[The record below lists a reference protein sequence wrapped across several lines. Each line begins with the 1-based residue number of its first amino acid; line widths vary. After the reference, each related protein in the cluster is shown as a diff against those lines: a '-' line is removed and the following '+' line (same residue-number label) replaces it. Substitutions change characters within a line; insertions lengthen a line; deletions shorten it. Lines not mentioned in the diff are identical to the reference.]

1 MKKIFAFLIVAM
13 LSSFAISV
21 DAAVTDIKN
30 IQNVGIYTENEN
42 VGFEVTRD
50 NTGTEN
56 AIFKVFDI
64 DGNLVL
70 QKNFTA
76 DEEKEVFYL
85 GHFKAGWYRVKPT
98 FGNVETNTFVSFSV
112 IDEKDGIYHNS
123 PFAMMHLGRM
133 VTDKDAAYVE
143 ALRRLSVGTVRSDEI
158 ADVFKS
164 SRPYEQYNTN
174 LSNAGIN
181 VMPTVA
187 TNYMYPGTT
196 TTGNIG
202 GFTDLLEVYNVHK
215 TMVNAYNGKIPYWE
229 LINEPDVNTSAS
241 ADAFAS
247 WYKAA
252 AIAISDT
259 QPDAIKSFGGL
270 CVSNSQYFDTI
281 MQNGIMKY
289 SDTINVHSHA
299 TDSADGVNYDGALAD
314 LGKAYSALYADNVPL
329 WSTESGVRMEI
340 ADDSNEI
347 PSDEA
352 LKRQARYMITSF
364 MDTIGKHGVN
374 RNFWFLTSH
383 YIAEGPEYGTF
394 SKNDMPYPAISSM
407 NVLTDNLKDGKLLG
421 RLNNVENAE
430 GYFFDCGEYDAAVIW
445 RTKAGKQNIQL
456 HTGGN
461 VEIIELVGNSSIKTY
476 SPSTG
481 RVSFDITE
489 EPVLIRLTGKAN
501 INDYVKTAFDV
512 RLPESQ
518 VYTDKAERVVLQQVW
533 EPKPDVVN
541 GAYRINNDTQY
552 TVKCRIY
559 NFNGTNV
566 NGSFWTENSDGITVS
581 GDTSGT
587 FTVAAN
593 SYIEKVVTLNVS
605 ADGNNYSLENFA
617 FYAEAGD
624 EIAPSISQMRIQ
636 NDQNTDGIDITV
648 IPKANQYYN
657 FTQGDYFSSQVQPE
671 ITNNGNNSVTYRV
684 LDLKNSTAPAHL
696 YIYQS
701 NLSVDADSDGMY
713 FKFSCEEYP
722 SFVAGV
728 DSRIYFDV
736 MVSGAEGSFQASNL
750 FEFDKN
756 TKNKDVFIPWSA
768 FVHSNSNVKITD
780 PDEINQFGFGF
791 DKSSDAGYRMNFT
804 ISNLGTY
811 KSENI
816 EDAAEDIN
824 ISGVANGGEYRLNNA
839 LAEITTYDVANTEIY
854 INYEKIDCVADE
866 NGKFKIDFSDYEA
879 GDYSLIAAVSDEFN
893 KKTYKQVK
901 FTLLKDFIYWK

>member
-1 MKKIFAFLIVAM
+1 MKKFFALLIVAM
-13 LSSFAISV
+13 LSSFSISV

-30 IQNVGIYTENEN
+30 IQNVGIYTKNEN
-42 VGFEVTRD
+42 VGFEITRD
-50 NTGTEN
+50 NTDTQTVVL
-56 AIFKVFDI
+56 KVFDI
-64 DGNLVL
+64 DGHLVL
-70 QKNFTA
+70 QRSFTA

-85 GHFKAGWYRVKPT
+85 GHFSPGWYRVRPT
-98 FGNVETNTFVSFSV
+98 FGNEEVNTFVSFSV

-133 VTDKDAAYVE
+133 VTDKDTAYVE

-158 ADVFKS
+158 ADIYKS
-164 SRPYEQYNTN
+164 TRPYEQYNTN

-187 TNYMYPGTT
+187 TNYEYPGTT

-215 TMVNAYNGKIPYWE
+215 TMVSAYNGKIPYWE
-229 LINEPDVNTSAS
+229 LINEPDINTSAS

-252 AIAISDT
+252 AIAICDA

-270 CVSNSQYFDTI
+270 CVMNSQYFDTI
-281 MQNGIMKY
+281 MQNGIMNY

-299 TDSADGVNYDGALAD
+299 TDSASGANYDGALAD
-314 LGKAYSALYADNVPL
+314 LGKAYSALYGNNAPL

-340 ADDSNEI
+340 TDDSNEL

-374 RNFWFLTSH
+374 KNFWFLTSH

-461 VEIIELVGNSSIKTY
+461 VEIVELVGNSNAKTY
-476 SPSTG
+476 CPSTG

-489 EPVLIRLTGKAN
+489 EPVLIRLSGKAN
-501 INDYVKTAFDV
+501 SDDYVKTAFDV

-518 VYTDKAERVVLQQVW
+518 VLTDKAERVVLQQVW

-541 GAYRINNDTQY
+541 GTYRINNDTQY

-559 NFNGTNV
+559 NFNGTDV
-566 NGSFWTENSDGITVS
+566 SGSFRTENSEGITIS
-581 GDTSGT
+581 GDTSGN
-587 FTVAAN
+587 FTVAGN

-605 ADGNNYSLENFA
+605 PDGNNYSLENFA
-617 FYAEAGD
+617 FYAEAGN

-648 IPKANQYYN
+648 IPEANQYYN
-657 FTQGDYFSSQVQPE
+657 LLQGDYYSSQSKLTA
-671 ITNNGNNSVTYRV
+671 TNGTNSVTYGV
-684 LDLKNSTAPAHL
+684 TELKNSDAVAHL
-696 YIYQS
+696 YVYQS
-701 NLSVDADSDGMY
+701 NLSVDANSDGMY
-713 FKFSCEEYP
+713 FKFNCEEFP
-722 SFVAGV
+722 SFGAGV
-728 DSRIYFDV
+728 DSRVYFDV
-736 MVSGAEGSFQASNL
+736 MVSGAEGRFQASNL
-750 FEFDKN
+750 FEFDEN

-780 PDEINQFGFGF
+780 PGAINQFGFGF
-791 DKSSDAGYRMNFT
+791 DKSSDTGVSMKFT
-804 ISNLGTY
+804 ISNMGTY
-811 KSENI
+811 KSENV
-816 EDAAEDIN
+816 EDAAENIDIL
-824 ISGVANGGEYRLNNA
+824 GVANGGEYRLNNA
-839 LAEITTYDVANTEIY
+839 VAEITTYDMANTEIY
-854 INYEKIDCVADE
+854 INYAKIDCIADE

-879 GDYSLIAAVSDEFN
+879 GDYSLIVAVSDEFN